1 MLKTVSSS
9 SGSSGFP
16 ITLGNTVITAS
27 STTTTLSNL
36 TLNNVIINGTTE
48 NNVSFSNVNVLS
60 GNIAN
65 VTISNATVVNANITS
80 VSATFPNSF
89 LSNSSTT
96 LGNSTLTLGS
106 STSSVGNLTLGNA
119 NITSVASTFPNS
131 YLANSTTTLGNT
143 TLTLGSTSSSVGN
156 LTLANVIINGG
167 TENAVTYSNV
177 TINSGTATFTTIA
190 LPYNGAS
197 SSTGPIAVGG
207 NMSGGPDT
215 GLVGTFIGSA
225 NSYTYMFQQNTNTGT
240 GAYSTYTIA
249 TNDYS
254 AYANFGINNNN
265 FVGSPNNAFNAAK
278 NAYWYSHGGDAV
290 FGSYTN
296 NAVHFIANGSSSTSD
311 AMTIN
316 ANNTVTINA
325 LNQSTNA
332 NATMST
338 ASIPLVPLGYL
349 IINNNGTNVKIPY
362 YAV

>member
-1 MLKTVSSS
+1 MLKTVSSAGG
-9 SGSSGFP
+9 GSSGFP
-16 ITLGNTVITAS
+16 ITLGNTVITAG

-36 TLNNVIINGTTE
+36 TLNNVVINGTTE
-48 NNVSFSNVNVLS
+48 NNISFSNVNVLS

-65 VTISNATVVNANITS
+65 VTISNSTEVNANITS
-80 VSATFPNSF
+80 VATTFPNSF
-89 LSNSSTT
+89 LANSSTT
-96 LGNSTLTLGS
+96 LGNTSLTLGNTA
-106 STSSVGNLTLGNA
+106 STVGNLTLN
-119 NITSVASTFPNS
+119 
-131 YLANSTTTLGNT
+131 
-143 TLTLGSTSSSVGN
+143 
-156 LTLANVIINGG
+156 
-167 TENAVTYSNV
+167 NV
-177 TINSGTATFTTIA
+177 TINSGTGNLTSLS

-225 NSYTYMFQQNTNTGT
+225 NSYTYMFQQNTNTGI

-265 FVGSPNNAFNAAK
+265 FVGSPSNAFNTAK
-278 NAYWYSHGGDAV
+278 NAYWYSHSGDAV

-296 NAVHFIANGSSSTSD
+296 NAVHFIANGGSSTSD

>member
-1 MLKTVSSS
+1 MLKTVSSVGG
-9 SGSSGFP
+9 GSSGFP

-36 TLNNVIINGTTE
+36 TLNNVVINGTTE
-48 NNVSFSNVNVLS
+48 NNISFSNVNVLS

-65 VTISNATVVNANITS
+65 VTISNSTEVNANITS
-80 VSATFPNSF
+80 VATTFPNSF
-89 LSNSSTT
+89 LANSSTT
-96 LGNSTLTLGS
+96 LGNTSLTLGS
-106 STSSVGNLTLGNA
+106 TASTVGNLTLN
-119 NITSVASTFPNS
+119 
-131 YLANSTTTLGNT
+131 
-143 TLTLGSTSSSVGN
+143 
-156 LTLANVIINGG
+156 
-167 TENAVTYSNV
+167 NV
-177 TINSGTATFTTIA
+177 TINSGTGSLTSLS

-215 GLVGTFIGSA
+215 GLVGTFVGSA

-265 FVGSPNNAFNAAK
+265 FVGSPSNAFNTAK
-278 NAYWYSHGGDAV
+278 NAYWYSHSGDAV

-296 NAVHFIANGSSSTSD
+296 NAVHFIANGGSSTSD